1 MTKVTEVTHFRT
13 ERFSLT
19 KDELIAALR
28 NKYGDDS
35 IFESGAIDMV
45 CHQGLIGAADETHIY
60 FKVDQA

>member
-28 NKYGDDS
+28 NKYGDES
-35 IFESGAIDMV
+35 IFEAGAIDMV
-45 CHQGLIGAADETHIY
+45 CHQGLIGISDTYIY

>member
-19 KDELIAALR
+19 KEELIAALR

-35 IFESGAIDMV
+35 IFEAGAIDMV

-60 FKVDQA
+60 FKIDQA